1 MKEEA
6 GTGSQE
12 SVGRRIAPR
21 PLDRDRDRTRF
32 GLLGVLRI
40 SSNANTHESAD
51 FLGFVNAE

>member
-12 SVGRRIAPR
+12 TVGRIAPR
-21 PLDRDRDRTRF
+21 PLDQHCDRTQF
-32 GLLGVLRI
+32 DLLGALRI
-40 SSNANTHESAD
+40 SSSANTYESAD